1 MTVPANIRKYLGL
14 STKDKVAFV
23 IRNGK
28 VEIAPA
34 ESVVTR
40 TAGMLRTA
48 KRALSIQEEKESA
61 EQAMADEADR
71 K

>member
-1 MTVPANIRKYLGL
+1 VTVPANIRKYLGL